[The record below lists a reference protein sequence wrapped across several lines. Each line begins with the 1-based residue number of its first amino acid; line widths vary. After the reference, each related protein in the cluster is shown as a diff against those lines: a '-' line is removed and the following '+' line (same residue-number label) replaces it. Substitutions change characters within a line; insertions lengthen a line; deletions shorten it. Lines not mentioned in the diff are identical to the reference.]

1 MRQGVSKCR
10 RSNLVSNAI
19 RPHVPPVVVTG
30 SRIIVMNA
38 KKSRR
43 ITRGELARRTGVNIE
58 TIRYF
63 ENIGVLATPDR
74 TEGGHRVYD
83 EEHVRTLGFVRRARN
98 LGFTPQ
104 EVRAILALGGP
115 GKALCGEVR
124 KIAEHHL
131 EQVRTKLAD
140 LAELERLLTGTIQ
153 HCSGE
158 AAPVCAVMDLIEVST
173 SAETAHVSN

>member
-1 MRQGVSKCR
+1 MTTRK
-10 RSNLVSNAI
+10 A
-19 RPHVPPVVVTG
+19 
-30 SRIIVMNA
+30 
-38 KKSRR
+38 RR

-83 EEHVRTLGFVRRARN
+83 EGHVRTLGFVRRARN

-115 GKALCGEVR
+115 GTASCDEVR

-131 EQVRTKLAD
+131 EQVRAKIAD
-140 LAELERLLTGTIQ
+140 LAELERLLTGTVE

-158 AAPVCAVMDLIEVST
+158 AAPECAVIDLIEEST
-173 SAETAHVSN
+173 AADTAHVSN

>member
-1 MRQGVSKCR
+1 MPAGK
-10 RSNLVSNAI
+10 
-19 RPHVPPVVVTG
+19 TG
-30 SRIIVMNA
+30 
-38 KKSRR
+38 R
-43 ITRGELARRTGVNIE
+43 ITRGELSRRTGVNIE

-74 TEGGHRVYD
+74 TEGGHRIYD

-115 GKALCGEVR
+115 GKAGCDEVR

-131 EQVRTKLAD
+131 DQVRAKLAD
-140 LAELERLLTGTIQ
+140 LVELERLLTGTVEL
-153 HCSGE
+153 CSGK
-158 AAPVCAVMDLIEVST
+158 AAPDCAVMDLIEEST
-173 SAETAHVSN
+173 AAEAAHVSN

>member
-1 MRQGVSKCR
+1 MTTRK
-10 RSNLVSNAI
+10 A
-19 RPHVPPVVVTG
+19 
-30 SRIIVMNA
+30 
-38 KKSRR
+38 RR

-83 EEHVRTLGFVRRARN
+83 EGHVRTLGFVRRARN

-115 GKALCGEVR
+115 GTASCDQVR

-131 EQVRTKLAD
+131 EQVRAKIAD
-140 LAELERLLTGTIQ
+140 LGELERLLTGPVE

-158 AAPVCAVMDLIEVST
+158 AAPECAVIDLIEESR
-173 SAETAHVSN
+173 AADTAHVSN

>member
-1 MRQGVSKCR
+1 MP
-10 RSNLVSNAI
+10 AI
-19 RPHVPPVVVTG
+19 KV
-30 SRIIVMNA
+30 
-38 KKSRR
+38 RR

-63 ENIGVLATPDR
+63 ENIGVLATPER

-83 EEHVRTLGFVRRARN
+83 EEHVRTLGFVRCARN

-115 GKALCGEVR
+115 GKAYCGEVR
-124 KIAEHHL
+124 TIAEHHL
-131 EQVRTKLAD
+131 EQVRAKLAD
-140 LAELERLLTGTIQ
+140 LAELERLLTGTIE

-158 AAPVCAVMDLIEVST
+158 AAPDCAVMDLIEESAA
-173 SAETAHVSN
+173 AETVHVSN

>member
-1 MRQGVSKCR
+1 
-10 RSNLVSNAI
+10 
-19 RPHVPPVVVTG
+19 
-30 SRIIVMNA
+30 MNA

-98 LGFTPQ
+98 IGFTLKMRGMDEAEISTAAGDPPST
-104 EVRAILALGGP
+104 RPTSWARTSALG
-115 GKALCGEVR
+115 
-124 KIAEHHL
+124 
-131 EQVRTKLAD
+131 
-140 LAELERLLTGTIQ
+140 
-153 HCSGE
+153 
-158 AAPVCAVMDLIEVST
+158 AAR
-173 SAETAHVSN
+173 